1 MPSPAETEEFDMKR
15 TVMNRRDFVKNA
27 AITAGYFGL
36 SGLTTLTPR
45 RLSASTTT
53 ISLAAETSTKILVDG
68 TELTVWQF
76 RNLNG
81 LGPGQLSAGIVIRE
95 GDPVEITLYN
105 YLDRNVDLRIPGVL
119 TDSPSIAPGESYTYE
134 FTAPPAGTY
143 LFHDGINGD
152 LGRAMGLAGPM
163 VVTSAESEK
172 HLFTDGPTFDRQYTL
187 VLHEL
192 DDRVNRAV
200 ASGSYFDM
208 AEYEPNYFFVNG
220 LSYPNTTT
228 DDETLIAMQVGERV
242 ALRFVNAGLIIN
254 PMHFHGYHVEVATR
268 NRQVETAVIE
278 KDTVLVDVD
287 ECVDVILPVNQRG
300 AYPLHTHYVPG
311 VTANGVYVNPYGGA
325 LLVMSAS

>member
-1 MPSPAETEEFDMKR
+1 MKSEEYDMKR
-15 TVMNRRDFVKNA
+15 TEMNRRAFVKNVA
-27 AITAGYFGL
+27 VTAGFFGF
-36 SGLTTLTPR
+36 SGLTAFAPR
-45 RLSASTTT
+45 RSFASNVSA
-53 ISLAAETSTKILVDG
+53 INLVAEASSKTMVDG
-68 TELTVWQF
+68 TGLLVWQF
-76 RNLNG
+76 RDLDG
-81 LGPGQLSAGIVIRE
+81 FGPGQLGAGIIIRE
-95 GDPVEITLYN
+95 GDLIEITLN
-105 YLDRNVDLRIPGVL
+105 NGLDRDIDLRIPGVL
-119 TDSPSIAPGESYTYE
+119 SDGPSIAPSSSYTYS

-163 VVTSAESEK
+163 IVTPAEGENN
-172 HLFTDGPTFDRQYTL
+172 LYTDGPTFDRQFTL

-200 ASGSYFDM
+200 ASGVDFDM
-208 AEYEPNYFFVNG
+208 EDYEPNYFFVNG

-228 DDETLIAMQVGERV
+228 DDETLIAMKVGERV
-242 ALRFVNAGLIIN
+242 ALRFVNAGLITN

-268 NRQVETAVIE
+268 NRQVETAVID

-287 ECVDVILPVNQRG
+287 ECVDVILPCNQPG

-325 LLVMSAS
+325 LLVMSAD